1 MGFKSKLSYRYSTT
15 HENRIWNK
23 LVDELKGYYTNKD
36 EDLYLI
42 GNLVADGRELDALI
56 IKEDAIVVI
65 DFKDYGGQL
74 TVSENKPWTASGINI
89 NSDRKNP
96 YAQLSENKYAIL
108 NLLKSKLPTGY
119 ENWINIG
126 HINALV
132 LFHQSIT
139 YDTGRLNFDLSQ
151 SASRWFNICDIHN
164 IIRTLNEITS
174 RETSLKG
181 ERIEIVL
188 ESLGVED
195 ILRVEEEKPLANER
209 QSVDLKLKET
219 TPPIENVLVTK
230 SESLALRDHPDF
242 AEFYYSRARSMD
254 AIRLVIIGQDPY
266 PQNSNGVA
274 FCKNSYYELF
284 QENCSGGII
293 LKSLGLDKEK
303 ARAISPKNPKELFYE
318 LLTSCGICFIN
329 IFNQVSKDMS
339 AEETDAAAKEAR
351 EFNTLIIKKALKI
364 ILLGKS
370 KTKDIFDEYYPNI
383 ICDHVLIH
391 PSPHA
396 KVHNQDEWSKTWA
409 TQKLAA
415 IERDA
420 IDTRLKANLNTIDSI
435 NIDNHQHSATNQH
448 PNNLNVILNVDRHKA
463 PLIDET
469 DQIKLIKFPVK
480 QFLNSDLIN
489 RKGEDLKIQKI
500 FGPPGTGKTSFLI
513 NLVTEHIAEGGDPE
527 RIAYVSFT
535 NAATNEARLR
545 VSEKFPDLG
554 AISFPHFCT
563 LHSLATSANGARGM
577 KLMQEEHFKKFDR
590 TITCEV
596 EWLKQ
601 GDPSSIV
608 VRPKHPVLDNY
619 FLSLAR
625 CEDYSG
631 FGTDSR
637 VSSSMEDSLVEF
649 FANAKSRAEI
659 STDLS
664 YFARSYIRHYLDFKK
679 SNNLADFNDVIINN
693 LSEESQ
699 ARLPALDLLIID
711 EAQDL
716 SDLQWSLARR
726 LMVNAER
733 SVVAGDD
740 DQAIMISFGA
750 SNFAFLD
757 LPGTEHALGQSYRVP
772 KEVSDY
778 VNSGVGKH
786 LTKLTKR
793 KEKQW
798 LPAGHS
804 GTLIASKSTEHVDA
818 NGHTKV
824 SKRDVT
830 IEEFFEFIKRTKHEE
845 WLIMAPT
852 RLTGKEISTGLEA
865 EGIPHFYRNIPV
877 AEANDQT
884 RIHIRTIH
892 TSKGLGADNV
902 AIIAKRS
909 GDIFMLTS
917 DVKLAYVALTRAKK
931 LLLPRVV
938 TKGLVAYLR
947 HSRRS
952 NDSSLAAKYDS
963 FFPAS

>member
-1 MGFKSKLSYRYSTT
+1 MKLLDVLRKDGYLVISTDQGPRLQSLRWRGV
-15 HENRIWNK
+15 ERLEEK
-23 LVDELKGYYTNKD
+23 AKQ
-36 EDLYLI
+36 LI
-42 GNLVADGRELDALI
+42 GQEIVTTVAGSWDPLRWFATIDAAPTTKTAIPNKPTEMSLSDVTLEV
-56 IKEDAIVVI
+56 EDASS
-65 DFKDYGGQL
+65 L
-74 TVSENKPWTASGINI
+74 A
-89 NSDRKNP
+89 
-96 YAQLSENKYAIL
+96 KYFFSSSSP
-108 NLLKSKLPTGY
+108 K
-119 ENWINIG
+119 
-126 HINALV
+126 
-132 LFHQSIT
+132 
-139 YDTGRLNFDLSQ
+139 
-151 SASRWFNICDIHN
+151 
-164 IIRTLNEITS
+164 
-174 RETSLKG
+174 
-181 ERIEIVL
+181 
-188 ESLGVED
+188 VED
-195 ILRVEEEKPLANER
+195 K
-209 QSVDLKLKET
+209 
-219 TPPIENVLVTK
+219 
-230 SESLALRDHPDF
+230 
-242 AEFYYSRARSMD
+242 
-254 AIRLVIIGQDPY
+254 
-266 PQNSNGVA
+266 
-274 FCKNSYYELF
+274 
-284 QENCSGGII
+284 
-293 LKSLGLDKEK
+293 
-303 ARAISPKNPKELFYE
+303 
-318 LLTSCGICFIN
+318 LLTTLTNNES
-329 IFNQVSKDMS
+329 
-339 AEETDAAAKEAR
+339 EA
-351 EFNTLIIKKALKI
+351 
-364 ILLGKS
+364 
-370 KTKDIFDEYYPNI
+370 
-383 ICDHVLIH
+383 
-391 PSPHA
+391 
-396 KVHNQDEWSKTWA
+396 
-409 TQKLAA
+409 
-415 IERDA
+415 
-420 IDTRLKANLNTIDSI
+420 
-435 NIDNHQHSATNQH
+435 
-448 PNNLNVILNVDRHKA
+448 
-463 PLIDET
+463 
-469 DQIKLIKFPVK
+469 IKFPTTEFSN
-480 QFLNSDLIN
+480 QNLIT
-489 RKGEDLKIQKI
+489 RKGESLKIKKV

-513 NLVTEHIAEGGDPE
+513 DLVTEHIANGGDPE
-527 RIAYVSFT
+527 KVAYVSFT
-535 NAATNEARLR
+535 NAATNEAKIR
-545 VSEKFPDLG
+545 VAEKFPDLG
-554 AISFPHFCT
+554 AISFPYFCT

-577 KLMQEEHFKKFDR
+577 QLMQEEHFKKFDG
-590 TITCEV
+590 TIACEL

-625 CEDYSG
+625 CKDYSG
-631 FGTDSR
+631 FGTDR
-637 VSSSMEDSLVEF
+637 RTSSNMEDSLVDF
-649 FANAKSRAEI
+649 FADVKSRAEI

-679 SNNLADFNDVIINN
+679 SNSLADFNDVIINN

-726 LMVNAER
+726 LMVNAES

-786 LTKLTKR
+786 LTRLTKR

-804 GTLIASKSTEHVDA
+804 GTLIASKSTEQVDA
-818 NGHTKV
+818 NGRTKV

-830 IEEFFEFIKRTKHEE
+830 IEEFFEFIKKTKHEE

-938 TKGLVAYLR
+938 TKGLVSSMRL
-947 HSRRS
+947 SRRS
-952 NDSSLAAKYDS
+952 NDASLVAMYDS
-963 FFPAS
+963 FFPDS